1 MLKFAESRPL
11 LSVLIA
17 ALAVRLL
24 SVFWSEGFIH
34 SDDHFD
40 TIAVAWEWLN
50 GGWWGANGFLRWKH
64 ELSDTIGRFPLYTLA
79 LWAEMKGCQLLGM
92 TSLGSMMYVIR
103 FTHALVSLLPVWAVF
118 EITRRVTGS
127 VRWAMVGGLMV
138 GFHFA
143 MPFLGVRN
151 SIESVG
157 GSLWVVA
164 LLFLYRYRDDS
175 RVKWLYLAG
184 LMTGL
189 AWMIRFPLAF
199 AVLPVP
205 FILWWETKRLR
216 PALHYSLA
224 VGTMILIA
232 ATTDYWLLGN
242 FAASARVYL
251 SMDGDYGAL
260 YRTIPMLY
268 PILLILLLVPP
279 FSLVMLYVAGRPNFV
294 KRHLILVGSTV
305 SFIVIHWIH
314 PNQQE
319 RFMFPILGAMLLIV
333 VLALHQYMNDR
344 EEHRIFLGWRRV
356 LLGTS
361 LTINLVLLAGA
372 TVAYGHRGMIEP
384 VKWFEAND
392 PDARVLF
399 MQPEIKRW
407 VPNEYGGEELSR
419 FYVRKWD
426 DLARAASEY
435 DYFVLYPK
443 RPDDLEPYLDS
454 LQSRFGALEPFME
467 IEPSGYDQLLH
478 VLNRKHNDNFAAHI
492 YRSR

>member
-1 MLKFAESRPL
+1 MLKLAESRPL
-11 LSVLIA
+11 LSVLVA
-17 ALAVRLL
+17 ALVVRLL

-64 ELSDTIGRFPLYTLA
+64 DLSDTIGRFPLYTLV
-79 LWAEMKGCQLLGM
+79 LWAEMKGCQLLGI

-103 FTHALVSLLPVWAVF
+103 FTHAMVSLLPVWAVF

-164 LLFLYRYRDDS
+164 LLFLYRYRDDP

-189 AWMIRFPLAF
+189 AWMIRFQLAF
-199 AVLPVP
+199 AVVPLP
-205 FILWWETKRLR
+205 FILWWETRKLR
-216 PALHYSLA
+216 PMLHYSLS
-224 VGTMILIA
+224 VGIMILIA
-232 ATTDYWLLGN
+232 AFTDQWLLGK
-242 FAASARVYL
+242 FGSSTLAYL
-251 SMDGDYGAL
+251 SMNVEGGPL
-260 YRTIPMLY
+260 YKTIPMLY
-268 PILLILLLVPP
+268 PLLLILLLVPP
-279 FSLVMLYVAGRPNFV
+279 FSLVILYTAGRPSFV
-294 KRHLILVGSTV
+294 KRHLALVGTTA
-305 SFIVIHWIH
+305 SFVAIHWLH
-314 PNQQE
+314 PHQQE
-319 RFMFPILGAMLLIV
+319 RFIFPMLAALLLIA
-333 VLALHQYMNDR
+333 VLALHQYVKDR
-344 EEHRIFLGWRRV
+344 KEMLILLGWRRV
-356 LLGTS
+356 LLGIS

-392 PDARVLF
+392 PAARVLF
-399 MQPEIKRW
+399 LQPEIKRW
-407 VPNEYGGEELSR
+407 VPNEYGGEALTR
-419 FYVRKWD
+419 FYIRKWD
-426 DLARAASEY
+426 DLANAASEY
-435 DYFVLYPK
+435 DYYVLYPK

-454 LQSRFGALEPFME
+454 LQCRFGALKPFME
-467 IEPSGYDQLLH
+467 IEPSSYDQLLH
-478 VLNRKHNDNFAAHI
+478 VLNRNHNDNFAAHI
-492 YRSR
+492 YRSQ